1 MVYNLHYL
9 VGQPGLTGGST
20 MEPTYRVRISTNDMV
35 ARDHPTT
42 PANRVEAILQMHIR
56 RWLHSPHSLL
66 RLEVGGTVIT
76 VEPRAEQ
83 LGAVVAPA
91 QATVSPPGPL
101 AGASTAS
108 DEADLL
114 FGG

>member
-1 MVYNLHYL
+1 
-9 VGQPGLTGGST
+9 
-20 MEPTYRVRISTNDMV
+20 MEPTYRVRISTNDAV

-66 RLEVGGTVIT
+66 RLEIGGTVIT
-76 VEPRAEQ
+76 VEPRAGQ
-83 LGAVVAPA
+83 LGAVNAPA
-91 QATVSPPGPL
+91 ETTVSPPGSL
-101 AGASTAS
+101 AGAPAAS
-108 DEADLL
+108 DEVDLL